1 MTLYT
6 SELAYYLTLRG
17 KSYFQPTPPIQ
28 LLPKNLE
35 LPEVIWEILTVCY
48 NKLQRDIFKY
58 YYNNTLLYRNGIQR
72 SAYQSDQLCGITA
85 REDIIYSMK
94 NCSKHHH
101 AFAHIKKLGAVPGGS
116 VG

>member
-1 MTLYT
+1 MIFSNITIIILYYI
-6 SELAYYLTLRG
+6 E
-17 KSYFQPTPPIQ
+17 
-28 LLPKNLE
+28 
-35 LPEVIWEILTVCY
+35 
-48 NKLQRDIFKY
+48 
-58 YYNNTLLYRNGIQR
+58 NGIQW